1 MNLSELFIRR
11 PVMTILLN
19 VAIIGLGILG
29 LRDIPIAALP
39 SFDTAIINVSANMA
53 GASPEAMANSVAL
66 PLEKQFQSISG
77 LKNMSSSSSLGSS
90 NITLEFDEQRDID
103 AAAIDVQA
111 ALLRAQRSL
120 PAEVTELPSYRK
132 TNPADAPILLIALT
146 SPSLSPAE
154 LQGYAEHL
162 ISPKIASLNGIAQV
176 NILGAKRYAVRI
188 KVSPQALFSRNIT
201 LDELATAL
209 KAVNVNTPVGVLE
222 NAKQTLILTA
232 TQQLTQA
239 SEFAE
244 LIINNRAGNPIRLKD
259 VAVVEDS
266 VDVVTRFATFNG
278 EPSIALAVQRQA
290 GANTVEVVDKV
301 MALLPELKKQ
311 IPKSVDITPINDR
324 SLSVRESLHDVALT
338 LIGTIILVILVIFLF
353 LRHFVATLIPV
364 LSLPISLLGAIALL
378 WGASY
383 SLDNISLLGL
393 TLAVGL
399 VVDDAIV
406 VLENI
411 MRHLEK
417 GVSPFKA
424 ALQGSREVGFTIIS
438 ISTSLIAVF
447 IPIFFMPGLIGLLF
461 HEFAVVVGFA
471 IIVSAF
477 VSLTLVPMLAAQYLR
492 YAPPNTINTHSK
504 PKPKFKYFI
513 NMRGITHY
521 FEQWFNQSLSIYAS
535 ALNYAL
541 AYQKTVLLITVAT
554 LIATLYLFKIIP
566 KGFFPEE
573 DLGQIQVSTE
583 AAEDI
588 SYRDMLRLQEQVAV
602 VFRQDSH
609 VLAVTS
615 SNGGTG
621 VQNTGRLFV
630 ALKDRSIRPPMKMVV
645 EQLRGKLKKI
655 AGIKVIMRPVQNFQA
670 GGRSSK
676 AQYQYVLQSLNPS
689 ELNEWSNR
697 LKSSL
702 DSAVGKD
709 NKPLFSDV
717 STDSQMR
724 SLQAKI
730 TINQERANVLGVRND
745 AIRTALFNAFG
756 ERSVSTMYL
765 PTDNY
770 SVIMQVQPDQ
780 KQDESALSNLY
791 VRSNIAAGG
800 TGALIPLS
808 NFVTITRDVGVSA
821 INHVGQL
828 QAITLSFNL
837 PPGISLG
844 DATTRI
850 DELSKQ
856 LAMPAS
862 IVASYAGEAAV
873 FQSSQNNQII
883 LIIAALL
890 VIYVLL
896 GVLYESFI
904 HPITILAGL
913 PSAAIGALL
922 TLMLFKQD
930 LTIIATI
937 GIVMLIGIVK
947 KNAIMIIDFAL
958 DAQRHAGLSALEA
971 IRSACLLRFRP
982 IMMTTLAALMG
993 ALPLALGLGA
1003 GAELRQP
1010 LGLAVVG
1017 GLLFSQA
1024 ITLLIT
1030 PVLYLSLERW
1040 SGTGPI
1046 TRVE

>member
-11 PVMTILLN
+11 PVMTVLLN
-19 VAIIGLGILG
+19 IAIIGLGVLG
-29 LRDIPIAALP
+29 LRDIPMAALP

-77 LKNMSSSSSLGSS
+77 LKSMSSSSSLGSTS
-90 NITLEFDEQRDID
+90 VTLEFDEQRNID

-132 TNPADAPILLIALT
+132 INPADAPILLIALT

-154 LQGYAEHL
+154 LQDYAEHL

-176 NILGAKRYAVRI
+176 NIFGAKRYAVRI

-209 KAVNVNTPVGVLE
+209 KAANVNTPVGVLE

-244 LIINNRAGNPIRLKD
+244 LIINNRGGNPVRLKD
-259 VAVVEDS
+259 VAIVEDS

-311 IPKSVDITPINDR
+311 MPKSVEITPINDR
-324 SLSVRESLHDVALT
+324 SLSVRESLHDVTLT

-353 LRHFVATLIPV
+353 LRHFVATLIPA
-364 LSLPISLLGAIALL
+364 LSLPISLLGAVALL

-399 VVDDAIV
+399 VVDIV

-477 VSLTLVPMLAAQYLR
+477 VSLTLVPMLAAQYLQ
-492 YAPPNTINTHSK
+492 YVPTNKLNTQAKS
-504 PKPKFKYFI
+504 KYFI
-513 NMRGITHY
+513 DMRGISGY
-521 FEQWFNQSLSIYAS
+521 FEKLFNQTLAIYAS
-535 ALNYAL
+535 TLDYAL
-541 AYQKTVLLITVAT
+541 AYRKTVLLTTVAIF
-554 LIATLYLFKIIP
+554 IATLYLFKVIP

-588 SYRDMLRLQEQVAV
+588 SYADMLRLQEQVVAI
-602 VFRQDSH
+602 FRQDSH

-621 VQNTGRLFV
+621 VQNTGRLFI
-630 ALKDRSIRPPMKMVV
+630 ALKDRTVRPPMKMVV

-655 AGIKVIMRPVQNFQA
+655 AGIKVIMRPVQNLQA

-697 LKSSL
+697 LKNSL
-702 DSAVGKD
+702 ESAVSKD

-730 TINQERANVLGVRND
+730 TINQERANLLGVRND
-745 AIRTALFNAFG
+745 AIRTALFNAFS

-770 SVIMQVQPDQ
+770 AVIMQLQADQ
-780 KQDESALSNLY
+780 KQDESALSNVY
-791 VRSNIAAGG
+791 VRSSTAVGG
-800 TGALIPLS
+800 TGALVPLS
-808 NFVTITRDVGVSA
+808 SFVTITRDVGVSA

-828 QAITLSFNL
+828 QSITLSFNL
-837 PPGISLG
+837 PPGVSLG
-844 DATTRI
+844 YATARI

-856 LAMPAS
+856 LAMPTS
-862 IVASYAGEAAV
+862 IVTSYAGEAAV
-873 FQSSQNNQII
+873 FNSSQSNQFI

-896 GVLYESFI
+896 GVF
-904 HPITILAGL
+904 
-913 PSAAIGALL
+913 
-922 TLMLFKQD
+922 
-930 LTIIATI
+930 
-937 GIVMLIGIVK
+937 
-947 KNAIMIIDFAL
+947 
-958 DAQRHAGLSALEA
+958 
-971 IRSACLLRFRP
+971 
-982 IMMTTLAALMG
+982 
-993 ALPLALGLGA
+993 
-1003 GAELRQP
+1003 
-1010 LGLAVVG
+1010 
-1017 GLLFSQA
+1017 
-1024 ITLLIT
+1024 
-1030 PVLYLSLERW
+1030 
-1040 SGTGPI
+1040 
-1046 TRVE
+1046 